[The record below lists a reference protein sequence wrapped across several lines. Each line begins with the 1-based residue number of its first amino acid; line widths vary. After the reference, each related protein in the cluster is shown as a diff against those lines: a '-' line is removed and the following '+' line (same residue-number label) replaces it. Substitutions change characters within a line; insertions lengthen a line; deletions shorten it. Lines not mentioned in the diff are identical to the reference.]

1 MRAQFEAWLS
11 LQAVSARGLSPAQ
24 EGKRRCKVEPT
35 FNATA
40 EDGARLLRMWKDK
53 SPWQAYDLLSLPD
66 VTVTNQKDKSVQ
78 LAKLLRLND
87 EVMSETSLSASAQQ
101 ATVVVA

>member
-1 MRAQFEAWLS
+1 MGEGLVAMWATKTPEEAHEILK
-11 LQAVSARGLSPAQ
+11 
-24 EGKRRCKVEPT
+24 E
-35 FNATA
+35 
-40 EDGARLLRMWKDK
+40 
-53 SPWQAYDLLSLPD
+53 PD

-101 ATVVVA
+101 QTVVVA